1 MHIAMIDVDG
11 NRFPNLALM
20 KLSAWHKQQGDEV
33 EWWNG
38 LKHYDVVY
46 KSKIFDG
53 LYTADM
59 EFCIQADRI
68 VEGGTGYGLDN
79 RLPDEIE
86 HTYPDYD
93 LYSIWDTAYGFLTRG
108 CPRQCSFCLVSRKE
122 GTFSHQVSELSEF
135 YHGQREIV
143 LLDPNLLACP
153 EAERL
158 LQALT
163 ESRARVDLTQGL
175 DIRLTDRDTIHLLNR
190 ISFSRI
196 RFAWDDPRED
206 LTDAFKQFAR
216 HTRVRDP
223 AKRVVYVL
231 TNYGSN
237 QEEDLY
243 RIYTLRDLGFSPYVM
258 IYDKPNA
265 PQSVREL
272 QRWCNNRYIF
282 HAEPDFTRYRRSN
295 HQKETTEPDLERRED
310 HEPLSDE
317 SQNLL

>member
-1 MHIAMIDVDG
+1 MKVAVMDVDG

-20 KLSAWHKQQGDEV
+20 KLSAWHKQQGDAV

-38 LKHYDVVY
+38 LKYYDVVY
-46 KSKIFDG
+46 KSKVFDG
-53 LYTADM
+53 LYTEDM
-59 EFCIQADRI
+59 EFCIQADQI

-79 RLPDEIE
+79 RLPEEIE

-93 LYSIWDTAYGFLTRG
+93 LYQIWDTAYGFLTRG
-108 CPRQCSFCLVSRKE
+108 CPRRCPFCIVSRKE

-158 LQALT
+158 LKGLA
-163 ESRARVDLTQGL
+163 ENRAQVDLTQGL
-175 DIRLTDRDTIHLLNR
+175 DIRLTDRDTIHLLNQ

-196 RFAWDDPRED
+196 RFAWDDPKED
-206 LTDAFKQFAR
+206 LTDTFKQFAR
-216 HTRVRDP
+216 HTKVQDP
-223 AKRVVYVL
+223 ARRVVYVL
-231 TNYGSN
+231 TNYGSS

-258 IYDKPNA
+258 IYDKLNA
-265 PQSVREL
+265 PQSIRDL

-282 HAEPDFTRYRRSN
+282 HAEPDFTRYHRSN
-295 HQKETTEPDLERRED
+295 RQKETAEPDLERRAR
-310 HEPLSDE
+310 P
-317 SQNLL
+317 